1 MRTREAVYTN
11 EQPAYIYMKLP
22 KSNLADVWINSF
34 VETRKTEEGTEYVY
48 DTNEFRVSQSH
59 ITEEMVQK
67 NPMKYLNYSPSGEIT
82 VNDRVDALEEAVLEI
97 MEVLNGFIIY
107 KLKWVKLLLM
117 MCQKNTE
124 IKFKKC

>member
-11 EQPAYIYMKLP
+11 EQPVYIYMKLP

-59 ITEEMVQK
+59 ITEEMVQA

-97 MEVLNGFIIY
+97 MEVLNG
-107 KLKWVKLLLM
+107 
-117 MCQKNTE
+117 
-124 IKFKKC
+124 

>member
-59 ITEEMVQK
+59 ITEEMVQA
-67 NPMKYLNYSPSGEIT
+67 NPMKYLNYSSSGEIT

-97 MEVLNGFIIY
+97 MEVLNG
-107 KLKWVKLLLM
+107 
-117 MCQKNTE
+117 
-124 IKFKKC
+124 

>member
-11 EQPAYIYMKLP
+11 EQPTYIYMKLP

-59 ITEEMVQK
+59 ITEEMVQA
-67 NPMKYLNYSPSGEIT
+67 NPMKYLNYSQSGEIT
-82 VNDRVDALEEAVLEI
+82 VNDRIDALEGAVLEI
-97 MEVLNGFIIY
+97 MEVLNG
-107 KLKWVKLLLM
+107 
-117 MCQKNTE
+117 
-124 IKFKKC
+124 